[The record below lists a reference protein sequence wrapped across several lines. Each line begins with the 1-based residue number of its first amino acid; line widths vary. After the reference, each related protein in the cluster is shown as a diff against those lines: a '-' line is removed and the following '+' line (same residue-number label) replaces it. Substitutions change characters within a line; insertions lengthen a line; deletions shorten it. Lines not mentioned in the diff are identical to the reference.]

1 MKPMIFTLVGRDKLG
16 LIDSLAQTVFDM
28 GGNWL
33 GSNFSQMAGHLAGFV
48 EIDLPSEK
56 HELLIET
63 FSRHPD
69 LQIQLVTGIEDDHA
83 SFNTANIEIIG
94 NDKTGIVQELTAVL
108 NQFNIN
114 IIKFV
119 TTCESAP
126 NWGGRLFKANATVQ
140 INKDFDLDP
149 LREALEQIANDLVVD
164 IDLQ

>member
-1 MKPMIFTLVGRDKLG
+1 MKPMIFTLVGRDKPG
-16 LIDSLAQTVFDM
+16 LIDSLAQTVFDL

-48 EIDLPSEK
+48 EIDLPYEK

-69 LQIQLVTGIEDDHA
+69 LKIQLVSGLDEEDHSFDTAIIEVV
-83 SFNTANIEIIG
+83 G
-94 NDKTGIVQELTAVL
+94 NDKTGIVQELTAAL

-114 IIKFV
+114 IIKLV
-119 TTCESAP
+119 TSCESAP
-126 NWGGRLFKANATVQ
+126 NWGGSLFRANATVQ
-140 INKDFDLDP
+140 IDKDFDLDP
-149 LREALEQIANDLVVD
+149 LREALEEIANDLVVD